1 MNYLIMLGNEEYLTG
16 LNVSEN
22 IEENTVSSSTKKEDV
37 PKEFI
42 FTNQSDALATLEE
55 VRSLF
60 NGDEGI
66 RVVLDA

>member
-16 LNVSEN
+16 YNISKN
-22 IEENTVSSSTKKEDV
+22 IEEDTVSSSTQREDV

-60 NGDEGI
+60 NDDEGI